1 MRVLVHLGWHAAP
14 PWVGAVGAAL
24 ALAMPLGAGAAPP
37 IEPNMAPAAPG
48 ADSAGLAQ
56 TGCPVHPQ
64 YPLPSSPAALQS
76 LVQTLDAAAPACLR
90 DAPFHAW
97 RGAALLAQQSYAGA
111 AEALERALLLDPD
124 LPGAQLDYA
133 QALMS
138 LGDPASATGLLRQLQ
153 ARADLPA
160 YLRPL
165 LGNELDALNSQAWQ
179 HRWTLSS
186 AVALDSNL
194 NNAPAASQLTLTFP
208 QGPVTLPLAESYR
221 PQGGGAWLGSLQ
233 WQGIKPAG
241 DQLWLASA
249 EVRARAT
256 AHSASTGYAQGDLSV
271 AWLQAPQAP
280 AQWIGRVAASR
291 VDFGGQHLLDGA
303 RISAL
308 RQWRL
313 GQGTGAAG
321 QGAPG
326 PWQLP
331 ACRAGL
337 GLEAEQRHYPT
348 SPALDGTYT
357 GALATLQCGDAAQ
370 AGGASALGGPRQQQ
384 WGLQWRAGQDQA
396 RQGDRPG
403 GNYRRTELR
412 VNWEASAGA
421 ARLAADYSYTRQTD
435 GAGYSPLLA
444 SNQARNTRRHGL
456 RLVASHPLPAAAWG
470 GAEAFVAWEANAQSS
485 NIEAFATRQRA
496 LSAGLRWQLR

>member
-1 MRVLVHLGWHAAP
+1 
-14 PWVGAVGAAL
+14 
-24 ALAMPLGAGAAPP
+24 
-37 IEPNMAPAAPG
+37 MAPAAAG
-48 ADSAGLAQ
+48 AEPHGLVQAA
-56 TGCPVHPQ
+56 CPVHPQ
-64 YPLPSSPAALQS
+64 YPLPSSAAALQS

-97 RGAALLAQQSYAGA
+97 RGAALLAQQAYASA

-153 ARADLPA
+153 ARTDLPA

-165 LGNELDALNSQAWQ
+165 LGNELAALDPQAWQ

-186 AVALDSNL
+186 AMALDSNL

-208 QGPVTLPLAESYR
+208 QGPITLPLADSYR

-233 WQGIKPAG
+233 WQGIKPVG
-241 DQLWLASA
+241 EQLWLASA
-249 EVRARAT
+249 EMRARAT
-256 AHSASTGYAQGDLSV
+256 ARSASTGYAQGDLSV
-271 AWLQAPQAP
+271 AWLQSPQAP
-280 AQWIGRVAASR
+280 AQWIGRAAASR
-291 VDFGGQHLLDGA
+291 LDFGGQHLLDGA

-313 GQGTGAAG
+313 GQGMGAAG

-326 PWQLP
+326 AWPLA

-357 GALATLQCGDAAQ
+357 GALVTLQCGDATQ
-370 AGGASALGGPRQQQ
+370 AGGASPPGGSRPQQ
-384 WGLQWRAGQDQA
+384 WGLQWRAGQDHA

-403 GNYRRTELR
+403 GDYRRTELR
-412 VNWEASAGA
+412 LNWEASVGT
-421 ARLAADYSYTRQTD
+421 ARVAADYSYTLQAD

-444 SNQARNTRRHGL
+444 NNQARNTRRHGL
-456 RLVASHPLPAAAWG
+456 RLMASHPLPADAWG

-485 NIEAFATRQRA
+485 NIEAFATRQRS

>member
-1 MRVLVHLGWHAAP
+1 M
-14 PWVGAVGAAL
+14 GAVLAL
-24 ALAMPLGAGAAPP
+24 ALPLGAWAAPHT
-37 IEPNMAPAAPG
+37 EPGTASAAPG
-48 ADSAGLAQ
+48 ADSPGLAQ
-56 TGCPVHPQ
+56 AACPAHPQ

-90 DAPFHAW
+90 DASFHAW
-97 RGAALLAQQSYAGA
+97 RGAALLAQQAYPAA

-138 LGDPASATGLLRQLQ
+138 MGDPASAAGLLRQLQ

-160 YLRPL
+160 HLRPL
-165 LGNELDALNSQAWQ
+165 LGNELAALNPQAWQ

-186 AVALDSNL
+186 AMALDSNL

-241 DQLWLASA
+241 EQLWLASA
-249 EVRARAT
+249 EMRARAT
-256 AHSASTGYAQGDLSV
+256 AHSAGTGYAQGDFSV

-303 RISAL
+303 RIGAL

-313 GQGTGAAG
+313 GQGQGGAG

-326 PWQLP
+326 PWQLA

-348 SPALDGTYT
+348 SRALDGIYT
-357 GALATLQCGDAAQ
+357 GAQATLQCGDATQ
-370 AGGASALGGPRQQQ
+370 AGGASHPGWPRQQQ
-384 WGLQWRAGQDQA
+384 WGLQWRAGQDHA

-456 RLVASHPLPAAAWG
+456 RLMASHPLPAAAWG